1 MKIKWLLLNHGMT
14 QMKTH
19 KLSQGSQE
27 WLYFRAT
34 HFGASEAAA
43 MLGLSDYMKRSE
55 LLELKATGK
64 EKEHSSFTL
73 SVFENGHKV
82 EALAREMIESEI
94 NDELYQVTLSKD
106 KLSASCD
113 GLTLSG
119 KIAFE
124 HKQYNKTL
132 ADYIKINRTVP
143 DTHMPQ
149 CQQILHVTGANKLI
163 FVCSDGTKENWEEVD
178 IYPDQEW
185 IQRIIS
191 GWQHFEEDLKN
202 YTHKIEKDKPTPE
215 AIMQLPSLSIQLRGE
230 VTQTNLPDFK
240 LAADSFI
247 ANIKTDLQTDEDF
260 ANAEETVKFCDETER
275 KLEAAKSAALAQTA
289 SIDEVMRTIDFI
301 KESIRSK
308 RLTLEKLVKT
318 QKDVIKKQIIDV
330 GYKKCLDY
338 IFQIDPLFKGLDFS
352 ALAPIQ
358 RNLFELACKN
368 KRTLS
373 SLQNSVDAE
382 VIAIKTNLDAL
393 AANVKNNLAQL
404 PADLSLFRDLQQII
418 TKQPEDFKLL
428 VDYRLEEQA
437 RKEKEAAERAI
448 EAERQRLEKEAQAKA
463 IAEEKQRQLEAKMAQ
478 EAAEQATVKAE
489 ENKIVN
495 ADNIKPVINTEPC
508 VSIPVVDF
516 KRLTRKEQIL
526 DALIAAGVENWEG
539 YEQALEAMA

>member
-1 MKIKWLLLNHGMT
+1 MER
-14 QMKTH
+14 QTH
-19 KLSQGSQE
+19 NLIQGSEE
-27 WLYFRAT
+27 WHNFRAR

-43 MLGLSDYMKRSE
+43 MLGLSPYITRDT
-55 LLELKATGK
+55 LLKTK
-64 EKEHSSFTL
+64 L
-73 SVFENGHKV
+73 SIYSCDITNIQQAIFDNGH
-82 EALAREMIESEI
+82 EAESKARAIILNEGL
-94 NDELYQVTLSKD
+94 DFFPVTFSCG

-113 GLTLSG
+113 GITIDHSL
-119 KIAFE
+119 AFE

-132 ADYIKINRTVP
+132 ADYIRTNRTVP

-149 CQQILHVTGANKLI
+149 CQQILHVTGADKLI

-202 YTHKIEKDKPTPE
+202 YTQKTEKDKPMPE
-215 AIMQLPSLSIQLRGE
+215 TIMQLPSLLIQLRGE

-240 LAADSFI
+240 LAAESFI
-247 ANIKTDLQTDEDF
+247 ANIKTDLLTDEDF

-275 KLEAAKSAALAQTA
+275 KLEAAKSSALAQTG
-289 SIDEVMRTIDFI
+289 SIDGVMRTIDFI

-318 QKDVIKKQIIDV
+318 QKDVIKKQIIDA

-338 IFQIDPLFKGLDFS
+338 IFQIDPLFNGLDFA

-373 SLQNSVDAE
+373 SLQNAVDAE

-393 AANVKNNLAQL
+393 ASTVKKNLAQL

-448 EAERQRLEKEAQAKA
+448 EAERQRLEKEAHAKT
-463 IAEEKQRQLEAKMAQ
+463 IAEEEQRQLEAKMAQ

-495 ADNIKPVINTEPC
+495 ADNIKPVINAEPC
-508 VSIPVVDF
+508 VSIPAVDF

-539 YEQALEAMA
+539 YEQALGAMA

>member
-1 MKIKWLLLNHGMT
+1 
-14 QMKTH
+14 MKTH
-19 KLSQGSQE
+19 KLTQGTQE
-27 WLYFRAT
+27 WLDFRAT
-34 HFGASEAAA
+34 HLGASEAAA

-55 LLELKATGK
+55 LIELKATGK

-132 ADYIKINRTVP
+132 ADYIRTNRTVP

-149 CQQILHVTGANKLI
+149 CQQILHVTGADKLI

-185 IQRIIS
+185 IQLIIS

-202 YTHKIEKDKPTPE
+202 YTQKIEKDKPMPE
-215 AIMQLPSLSIQLRGE
+215 AIMQLPSLLIQLRGE

-240 LAADSFI
+240 LAAESFI

-275 KLEAAKSAALAQTA
+275 KLDAAKSAALAQTA

-301 KESIRSK
+301 KEAIRSK

-318 QKDVIKKQIIDV
+318 QKDVIKKKIIDD
-330 GYKKCLDY
+330 GYQICADY
-338 IFQIDPLFKGLDFS
+338 GIKINPEFVGLDFI
-352 ALAPIQ
+352 ALTHNYVQ
-358 RNLFELACKN
+358 RNKFELACKN

-373 SLQNSVDAE
+373 SLQNAVDAE
-382 VIAIKTNLDAL
+382 VIAIKTSLDAL
-393 AANVKNNLAQL
+393 ASTVKKNLAQL
-404 PADLSLFRDLQQII
+404 PADLSVFRDLQQII

-428 VDYRLEEQA
+428 VDYRLEERA
-437 RKEKEAAERAI
+437 RKDREAVDRAI
-448 EAERQRLEKEAQAKA
+448 EADLKKDND
-463 IAEEKQRQLEAKMAQ
+463 
-478 EAAEQATVKAE
+478 TVT
-489 ENKIVN
+489 IPY
-495 ADNIKPVINTEPC
+495 ADFLSLI
-508 VSIPVVDF
+508 
-516 KRLTRKEQIL
+516 RKEQIL

>member
-19 KLSQGSQE
+19 KLTQGTQE
-27 WLYFRAT
+27 WLDFRAT

-55 LLELKATGK
+55 LLELKATSK

-82 EALAREMIESEI
+82 EALAREIVESEI

-124 HKQYNKTL
+124 HKQFNKTL
-132 ADYIKINRTVP
+132 ADYIRINKTVP
-143 DTHMPQ
+143 ATHMPQ
-149 CQQILHVTGANKLI
+149 CQQILYVTGANKLI
-163 FVCSDGTKENWEEVD
+163 FVCSDGTKENWEEVH

-185 IQRIIS
+185 IRKIIS
-191 GWQHFEEDLKN
+191 GWQHFEDDLKN
-202 YTHKIEKDKPTPE
+202 HTQKIEKDKPMPE
-215 AIMQLPSLSIQLRGE
+215 AIMQLPSLLIQLRGE

-240 LAADSFI
+240 LAAESFI
-247 ANIKTDLQTDEDF
+247 ANIKTDLLTDEDF

-275 KLEAAKSAALAQTA
+275 KLEAAKSSALAQTA

-318 QKDVIKKQIIDV
+318 QKDVIKKQIIDA

-338 IFQIDPLFKGLDFS
+338 IFQIDPLFKGLDFA

-373 SLQNSVDAE
+373 SLQNAVDAE

-393 AANVKNNLAQL
+393 ASTVKKNLAQL
-404 PADLSLFRDLQQII
+404 PTDLSLFRDLQQII

-437 RKEKEAAERAI
+437 TKEKEAAERAI
-448 EAERQRLEKEAQAKA
+448 EAERQRLEKEAQAKT
-463 IAEEKQRQLEAKMAQ
+463 IAEEEQRQLEAKMAQ

-495 ADNIKPVINTEPC
+495 AGNIKPVINAEPC
-508 VSIPVVDF
+508 VSIPAVDF

-539 YEQALEAMA
+539 YEQALKEVA